1 MAIVTQHEL
10 LDEKKI
16 AVDNQKEGKAENKIK
31 GKREFYFSLPGGS
44 EKIYLNKF

>member
-31 GKREFYFSLPGGS
+31 FFV
-44 EKIYLNKF
+44 KIFGRLIFWWSMF

>member
-16 AVDNQKEGKAENKIK
+16 AVDNQKEGKAENKIREK
-31 GKREFYFSLPGGS
+31 GNFLSPSPDGLKRF
-44 EKIYLNKF
+44 I